1 MVKKRKRKT
10 ANSYNRRV
18 WRPLEAGI
26 SAGVGMYALGMGLNA
41 LRR

>member
-1 MVKKRKRKT
+1 MAKKRRKRV
-10 ANSYNRRV
+10 NSYRRV